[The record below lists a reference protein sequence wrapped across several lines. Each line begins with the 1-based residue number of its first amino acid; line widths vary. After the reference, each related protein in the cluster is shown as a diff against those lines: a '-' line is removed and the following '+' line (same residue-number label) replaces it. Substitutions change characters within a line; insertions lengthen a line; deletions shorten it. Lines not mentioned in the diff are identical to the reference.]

1 MRKGYLCSKN
11 KYKNKMN
18 KRYFSY
24 SSSFNTLLYLNKKK
38 SGNKRY
44 FCNVSP
50 QIPFEYV
57 VGKNK
62 PVNIFFHIFELD
74 NPKEFVKRI
83 SNSLNR
89 DLIYTVFIKVRY
101 DENSF
106 FMLGNQFG
114 FHFKDEN
121 NIKDILSIINNI
133 LENYYQQYQL
143 TDNCIEYIQLACRV
157 LDVKLYNDYKI
168 TPKPNIS
175 DDDITVNNFN
185 IPLSNNLGKAINVI
199 IKDGF
204 IIKIPVLIGGNIVNF
219 LDVIKENSL
228 FTDRRRV
235 ESIGSFDK
243 DFKFYHLM
251 DENKEYYILA
261 IKYFNENNIYLIF

>member
-1 MRKGYLCSKN
+1 
-11 KYKNKMN
+11 
-18 KRYFSY
+18 
-24 SSSFNTLLYLNKKK
+24 
-38 SGNKRY
+38 
-44 FCNVSP
+44 
-50 QIPFEYV
+50 
-57 VGKNK
+57 
-62 PVNIFFHIFELD
+62 
-74 NPKEFVKRI
+74 
-83 SNSLNR
+83 
-89 DLIYTVFIKVRY
+89 
-101 DENSF
+101 
-106 FMLGNQFG
+106 MLGNQFG

-121 NIKDILSIINNI
+121 NIKDILSIINNR

-168 TPKPNIS
+168 THKPNIS